1 MTKTPASDR
10 TVGMD
15 ALSDIW
21 RVAHLTG
28 GVFLHADFFA
38 PWCMAARVGPEHC
51 APALGPASHLILY
64 HYVVEGELRI
74 RVDGGDG
81 EGLVLG
87 TGDVVLFPRN
97 HPHLVGRELPPPPVA
112 GSDINPTAQGRRA
125 VLDPSRRQWKTH
137 ADDLRVP
144 RMRLRRRKSGDF
156 DLAAAA
162 KTRCRAGW
170 GRRMDPLDLPICCRG
185 GRRWP
190 PRFGDCA
197 GEAVGAVVC

>member
-10 TVGMD
+10 KVGMD
-15 ALSDIW
+15 ALSDVL
-21 RVAHLTG
+21 RAAHLTG

-51 APALGPASHLILY
+51 APALGPASHLI
-64 HYVVEGELRI
+64 
-74 RVDGGDG
+74 
-81 EGLVLG
+81 
-87 TGDVVLFPRN
+87 
-97 HPHLVGRELPPPPVA
+97 
-112 GSDINPTAQGRRA
+112 RRA

-156 DLAAAA
+156 DPAIAA
-162 KTRCRAGW
+162 KTRCRARW

-185 GRRWP
+185 GRRWAP
-190 PRFGDCA
+190 GVRDRA